1 MLAGCIHRMGN
12 DRFPERLLHGMLR
25 KVGLVEKKRGRKIKH
40 WWEILKEDRK
50 AFGILEEGWLQAA
63 CNDQVWRGI
72 VEQGAVRFM
81 ASWRDEER
89 RKTVKRHARQD
100 AAQPTSRERCP

>member
-1 MLAGCIHRMGN
+1 MGN
-12 DRFPERLLHGMLR
+12 HRLPKRHSHGTLR
-25 KVGLVEKKRGRKIKH
+25 KGGLVEKKRGRKVKC
-40 WWEILKEDRK
+40 WWECLKEDQK
-50 AFGILEEGWLQAA
+50 AFGIPDESWLQAA

-89 RKTVKRHARQD
+89 R
-100 AAQPTSRERCP
+100 